1 MRSKLEYA
9 SAVWDPHVKKDLLK
23 LERVQ
28 RKAVRFIFGKYK
40 RTDSPSLI
48 MKKNNINTLETRRKI
63 NRLLLLHKFLSG
75 KIALN
80 EANLVQ
86 PATTR
91 KTRHTAE
98 HALTPIFAKT
108 NSYKYSFFPRTV
120 SDWNDLPANVVNA
133 NNFSEELERFFCDL

>member
-1 MRSKLEYA
+1 M
-9 SAVWDPHVKKDLLK
+9 
-23 LERVQ
+23 Q

-40 RTDSPSLI
+40 RTDFPLLI
-48 MKKNNINTLETRRKI
+48 MKKNDINTLETRRKI

-75 KIALN
+75 KIAVN

-91 KTRHTAE
+91 KTRHTSE